1 MWIWDLFK
9 AMRSGAAGIKP
20 MKVVSRAPGF
30 NFGGN
35 RDDDAPAP
43 ASGNANAGQQQA
55 QGGGRL
61 FEALRFPFG
70 HRRLQG
76 ASGVQRVLQ
85 AQRYPCAR
93 SSVTF

>member
-1 MWIWDLFK
+1 
-9 AMRSGAAGIKP
+9 

-35 RDDDAPAP
+35 RDDEASAPAP
-43 ASGNANAGQQQA
+43 ASAAANAGQQQTR
-55 QGGGRL
+55 GGGRL

-76 ASGVQRVLQ
+76 ASGVQRMLQ